1 MPIGNNLPTSSEQ
14 SFLNRF
20 EPRPQL
26 IEPAVRAC
34 RLFNTAL
41 DTRAVPVLACP
52 VVFALRHAQAQ
63 AVAPAEKPSRELLG
77 CRTRGLNR
85 VTGNFGFW
93 C

>member
-20 EPRPQL
+20 EPPPQL

-41 DTRAVPVLACP
+41 DTREAMLTAIPMNR
-52 VVFALRHAQAQ
+52 ALSLPRVSEQQ
-63 AVAPAEKPSRELLG
+63 GL
-77 CRTRGLNR
+77 RTDWNLDKIYSFRAADI
-85 VTGNFGFW
+85 
-93 C
+93 